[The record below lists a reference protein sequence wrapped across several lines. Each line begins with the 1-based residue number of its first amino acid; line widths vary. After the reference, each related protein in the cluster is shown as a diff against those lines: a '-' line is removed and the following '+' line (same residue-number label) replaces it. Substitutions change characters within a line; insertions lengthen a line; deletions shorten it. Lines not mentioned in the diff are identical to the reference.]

1 MFANNDTRICVPV
14 KEQTVAALIAATNK
28 ATSCADIIELRLD
41 ALERGEIERGATQLT
56 NLIHSVQQ
64 PLILTFRPAEQ
75 GGYRH
80 LTRNERWTFWHNY
93 FTSDAAFFDVEFDLI
108 EELVNLD
115 ADAQP
120 DWSRI
125 ICSFH
130 DFQGVPEKLDE
141 IYERMAFTP
150 ARFLKLAFKA
160 NDITDCIPVFRLL
173 QRATKDE
180 RETIAIAM
188 GVAGVITRILGPS
201 RGSYLTYGAGVPEG
215 GTAPG
220 QLVATDLRSLYRIDR
235 IDSETLITGLVGSPV
250 SHSVSPHIHNA
261 AFKAGDL
268 NAVYLPFHV
277 DDLRGFVQRMVNPR
291 TRELDWSLKGLSIT
305 APHKK
310 AIINLLD
317 WIDEGAQKIGA
328 VNTVVLQGDDLLG
341 YNTDAQGLI
350 EPLRRKFGSLS
361 GVSAAILGAGG
372 AACAAIH
379 ALQREG
385 ADITVYARDLEKA
398 QLLCQRINLS
408 YDFLATA
415 NFRGKDIVINA
426 TPLGSFGPHLTETPA
441 VAQQLRGVK
450 LVYDLVYNPIET
462 VLLKE
467 ARSVGCETLGGLE
480 MLVTQALL
488 QFKLWMNTDTSYE
501 LMYTAG
507 LNALNEAFVLS

>member
-1 MFANNDTRICVPV
+1 
-14 KEQTVAALIAATNK
+14 
-28 ATSCADIIELRLD
+28 
-41 ALERGEIERGATQLT
+41 
-56 NLIHSVQQ
+56 
-64 PLILTFRPAEQ
+64 
-75 GGYRH
+75 
-80 LTRNERWTFWHNY
+80 
-93 FTSDAAFFDVEFDLI
+93 
-108 EELVNLD
+108 
-115 ADAQP
+115 
-120 DWSRI
+120 
-125 ICSFH
+125 
-130 DFQGVPEKLDE
+130 
-141 IYERMAFTP
+141 
-150 ARFLKLAFKA
+150 
-160 NDITDCIPVFRLL
+160 
-173 QRATKDE
+173 
-180 RETIAIAM
+180 
-188 GVAGVITRILGPS
+188 
-201 RGSYLTYGAGVPEG
+201 
-215 GTAPG
+215 
-220 QLVATDLRSLYRIDR
+220 
-235 IDSETLITGLVGSPV
+235 
-250 SHSVSPHIHNA
+250 
-261 AFKAGDL
+261 
-268 NAVYLPFHV
+268 
-277 DDLRGFVQRMVNPR
+277 MVNPR

-328 VNTVVLQGDDLLG
+328 VNTVVLQGDELLG
-341 YNTDAQGLI
+341 YNTDGQGLI

-408 YDFLATA
+408 YDSLATA

-507 LNALNEAFVLS
+507 LNALNEAFVRS